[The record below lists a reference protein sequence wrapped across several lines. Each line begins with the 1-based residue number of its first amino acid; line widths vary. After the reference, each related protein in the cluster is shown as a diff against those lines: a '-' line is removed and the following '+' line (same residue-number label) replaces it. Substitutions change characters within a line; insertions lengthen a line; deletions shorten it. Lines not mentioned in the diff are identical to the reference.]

1 MASNLERRL
10 QELVDTRQIPNASLY
25 ASDATGSFAYHSIFG
40 TTSPTPGSDPLTE
53 DVHLWA
59 ASSTKLL
66 VSIALMRLVEEGH
79 LALDDTVDALLPEL
93 DALRVLTTTSG
104 PPWEYRDPAGK
115 MTYRMLLS
123 HTSGL
128 TYYFHHP
135 HLIAWRRDHPVD
147 GREDVAHRFNAPLL
161 YDPGQGWEYS
171 CGLDWAGLAVER
183 VTGSTLSAYLNRILE
198 PAGVAPDDITFF
210 PLAKPD
216 IKVATMAQRTAGDG
230 GDGGGVSFAAGDEG
244 IPPMPKTAD
253 ERFCY
258 GGHGGFVRG
267 GAYLKVLRSLLAGDG
282 RLLSPAA
289 AEEMLRPQLDAVQ
302 RDAIN
307 NGLMYL
313 APAFERTAARG
324 VRRGTM
330 DHCLCGNVDVE
341 GQPWGR
347 GKGTVMWGGAPNIK
361 WFLDREKGLCGFF
374 GAVMLPSG
382 DPTYVDVEVEF
393 EKAVYEMAGK
403 GSSAG

>member
-1 MASNLERRL
+1 MAANLEKRL

-25 ASDATGSFAYHSIFG
+25 ACDATGNFSYDSIFG
-40 TTSPTPGSDPLTE
+40 SSGPCPDSPPFTTDF
-53 DVHLWA
+53 HLWA

-66 VSIALMRLVEEGH
+66 VSIALMKLVEEGH

-93 DALRVLTTTSG
+93 AALKILASTK
-104 PPWEYRDPAGK
+104 PPWEYKTPQNK
-115 MTYRMLLS
+115 ITYRQLLS

-135 HLIAWRRDHPVD
+135 HMIAWRQQNPVTQE
-147 GREDVAHRFNAPLL
+147 GVPHRFSAPLL
-161 YDPGQGWEYS
+161 YEPGTGWEYS
-171 CGLDWAGLAVER
+171 CGLDWASLAIER
-183 VTGSTLSAYLNRILE
+183 VTGTTLSAYLNKILE
-198 PAGVAPDDITFF
+198 PVGVAPDDITFF
-210 PLAKPD
+210 PLTLP
-216 IKVATMAQRTAGDG
+216 
-230 GDGGGVSFAAGDEG
+230 GGV
-244 IPPMPKTAD
+244 PPLPKAD
-253 ERFCY
+253 QTFCY

-267 GAYLKVLRSLLAGDG
+267 DAYLKVLRSLLADDG
-282 RLLSPAA
+282 KLLAPATA
-289 AEEMLRPQLDAVQ
+289 AEMLRPQLDATQ
-302 RDAIN
+302 KDAIN

-313 APAFERTAARG
+313 APPFERTAARG

-330 DHCLCGNVDVE
+330 DHCLCGNMDME

-374 GAVMLPSG
+374 GAAMLPSG

-403 GSSAG
+403 GSPKAS